1 MNKGDSLYITCEHGG
16 NRIPAGYRDY
26 FSGREA
32 MLRTHR
38 GVDIGALRLAR
49 DLAKELDAPLLA
61 STVSRLLVDL
71 NRSVDHPG
79 LFSEMTASL
88 SPDVRQ
94 DILARYYHP
103 FRSQAEAHIAQEI
116 HRGRRVVHLSC
127 HSFTPV
133 LDGEVRNADIGL
145 LHDPARHGEAAFCER
160 WQATLKTHAPS
171 LHSRMNYP
179 YLGIDDGFTTC
190 LRRRF
195 SAESYIGIE
204 LEINQKHAQHGA
216 SHWHAVRKAVI
227 ASFRAAM
234 KAASNTTTWDPGAMA
249 PAAPPYPGARG

>member
-16 NRIPAGYRDY
+16 NRIPAGYRDC
-26 FSGREA
+26 FSGHGPL
-32 MLRTHR
+32 LRTHR

-49 DLAKELDAPLLA
+49 DLAEDLDAPLLA

-71 NRSVDHPG
+71 NRSVGHPG
-79 LFSEMTASL
+79 LFSDMTASL
-88 SPDVRQ
+88 PPDARQ

-116 HRGRRVVHLSC
+116 HQGWRVVHLSC

-133 LDGEVRNADIGL
+133 LDGDVRNADIGL

-160 WQATLKTHAPS
+160 WHATLKTHAPL

-179 YLGIDDGFTTC
+179 YLGTDDGFTTY

-195 SAESYIGIE
+195 PDESYIGIE
-204 LEINQKHAQHGA
+204 LEINQKHAQHDA
-216 SHWHAVRKAVI
+216 THWHAVRKAVI

-234 KAASNTTTWDPGAMA
+234 EAASITSP
-249 PAAPPYPGARG
+249 PANLPTN